1 MLRVLVLMMFLVFS
15 TVLLAQE
22 SDENALVGKFFRA
35 IMYNDVEEVKNLLE
49 KGVDINSFD
58 ERGQTA
64 LIRAGV
70 YQNLEV
76 FQLLLDS
83 GANLWLTDG
92 IGENILK
99 IAERNELY
107 EVVKVI
113 TEHIIETEFY
123 NGRKTHF
130 LEDMELKKAKSEP
143 ILEQEEIGADRMEYS
158 RSLLRVQ

>member
-130 LEDMELKKAKSEP
+130 LEDMELKKAKPEP